1 VKGVFWGL
9 GVKVFGLVS
18 SRRDGRARYGG
29 RYIGRDCD

>member
-29 RYIGRDCD
+29 RCIGRDCD